1 MKNVEVARAKGA
13 EIGGSG
19 EASWELSLNDYLIE
33 DVAYSMLTLD
43 WRLAVSVF
51 IVVCKSLWW
60 YVCSSTDW
68 FSTAAAGSGQ
78 MVMMPV
84 KPVVGCWGRSPS
96 EGPQKT

>member
-1 MKNVEVARAKGA
+1 VSRPSAKGSAAAFIMPPLAAPTMGARRVSSPMKNVEVARAKGA

-51 IVVCKSLWW
+51 IVVCKSL
-60 YVCSSTDW
+60 
-68 FSTAAAGSGQ
+68 
-78 MVMMPV
+78 
-84 KPVVGCWGRSPS
+84 
-96 EGPQKT
+96 

>member
-1 MKNVEVARAKGA
+1 MGARRVSSPMKNVEVARAKGA

-51 IVVCKSLWW
+51 IVVCKSL
-60 YVCSSTDW
+60 
-68 FSTAAAGSGQ
+68 
-78 MVMMPV
+78 
-84 KPVVGCWGRSPS
+84 
-96 EGPQKT
+96 